1 MDSESARPALTAD
14 SMTVVGRE
22 AAVRSAR
29 SRSGRQ
35 FLGVERSLQ
44 RAWAKGAGLIEEELE
59 QPMIAVVNTY
69 QEFSPE
75 NIHLRQVGEAVK
87 TGIRM
92 AGGTPCEFNTFH
104 VTDSETFAS
113 VGMRYVLPSRD
124 LVADMIELMVEGHRF
139 DAMVLI
145 GSGDKVMPGMA
156 MAAARL
162 DLPAI
167 MLYGG
172 PTRAGIYKNQK
183 VFLETVY
190 DGIGE
195 YLRGRLSREDL
206 KGLEDNHFP
215 FAGASDTAT
224 SGNTAGIYTE
234 ALGLSLPY
242 SGTLPAGSNF
252 QLRAAKYTGMRI
264 MELVKGDIRPS
275 RILTEE
281 AFENAMR
288 VGMAVGGSTNMV
300 LHMIAM
306 AKEAG
311 VEVSFNSWDRLSR
324 ETPTLVK
331 LAPSGPW
338 GVTELGDAG
347 GVPAVMKA
355 LGGLVHTRSSTVSGR
370 TIGDLIDAATI
381 KNADCIRGLDDPV
394 EATGSIYILRGSLA
408 PGGAV
413 VKASGVSAD
422 MRNTV
427 LTARVFED
435 EESAIEAIRG
445 NRIRRGSCVVI
456 RNEGTRGG
464 PGMREML
471 GATSALMGAGLGDC
485 CALVTDGR
493 FSGATHGPAIG
504 YVTPEAARGGTIAVV
519 EDGDPIRI
527 DLPDRKLEL
536 EVSAETLAERFS
548 RHVPMPPSV
557 RRGFLKHYSETVAP
571 ASEGAVLPR

>member
-1 MDSESARPALTAD
+1 M
-14 SMTVVGRE
+14 
-22 AAVRSAR
+22 RSDE
-29 SRSGRQ
+29 Q
-35 FLGVERSLQ
+35 YLGIERSLQ
-44 RAWAKGAGLIEEELE
+44 RAWAKGAGLIDEEFG

-87 TGIRM
+87 AGIRM

-145 GSGDKVMPGMA
+145 GSGDKVMPGMI
-156 MAAARL
+156 MAAARI
-162 DLPAI
+162 DIPAI
-167 MLYGG
+167 VLYGG
-172 PTRAGIYKNQK
+172 PTKAGTYKNKK

-190 DGIGE
+190 DGVGE
-195 YLRGRLSREDL
+195 HLLGKITEEEL

-215 FAGASDTAT
+215 FSGACDTAT

-234 ALGLSLPY
+234 ALGLSLPH
-242 SGTLPAGSNF
+242 SGTCPAGSNY

-264 MELVKGDIRPS
+264 MDLVREDLRPS
-275 RILTEE
+275 KILTRD

-288 VGMAVGGSTNMV
+288 VGLAVGGSTNMV

-311 VEVSFNSWDRLSR
+311 VGVNFNTWDRLSR

-338 GVTELGDAG
+338 GVTELGEAG
-347 GVPAVMKA
+347 GTPAVMKA
-355 LGGLVHTRSSTVSGR
+355 LGALIHPDTSTVSGK
-370 TIGDLIDAATI
+370 TTGELIAQAEI
-381 KNADCIRGLDDPV
+381 QNPECIRDASDPV
-394 EATGSIYILRGSLA
+394 EEDGSIYILKGSLA

-413 VKASGVSAD
+413 VKASGVSRD
-422 MRNTV
+422 MRQAV
-427 LTARVFED
+427 LPARVFEN
-435 EESAIEAIRG
+435 EEGAIGALRHNEISPG
-445 NRIRRGSCVVI
+445 TCVVI

-471 GATSALMGAGLGDC
+471 GATSALMGAGLGNS

-504 YVTPEAARGGTIAVV
+504 YVTPEAARGGPIALV
-519 EDGDPIRI
+519 EDGDLISI
-527 DLPDRKLEL
+527 DLPGRRLDL
-536 EVSAETLAERFS
+536 EVTPDVLVQRQ
-548 RHVPMPPSV
+548 RNHMPRPIPV
-557 RRGFLKHYSETVAP
+557 TRGYLKHYAEHVAP
-571 ASEGAVLPR
+571 ASEGAVMPR

>member
-1 MDSESARPALTAD
+1 MI
-14 SMTVVGRE
+14 RE
-22 AAVRSAR
+22 ITDVRSD
-29 SRSGRQ
+29 RQ
-35 FLGVERSLQ
+35 YLGVERSLQ
-44 RAWAKGAGLIEEELE
+44 RAWAKGAGLIDEEFER
-59 QPMIAVVNTY
+59 PMIAVVNTY

-75 NIHLRQVGEAVK
+75 NIHLRQVGDAVK
-87 TGIRM
+87 SGIRM

-145 GSGDKVMPGMA
+145 GSGDKVMPGMV

-162 DLPAI
+162 DVPAI
-167 MLYGG
+167 MIYGG
-172 PTRAGIYKNQK
+172 PTKAGIYKGRK

-190 DGIGE
+190 DGVGE
-195 YLRGRLSREDL
+195 YLLGKIRAEEL

-215 FAGASDTAT
+215 FAGACDTAT

-234 ALGLSLPY
+234 ALGLSLPH
-242 SGTLPAGSNF
+242 SGTYPAGSNY

-264 MELVKGDIRPS
+264 MDLVEKDLRPS
-275 RILTEE
+275 RILTQQ

-311 VEVSFNSWDRLSR
+311 VEVSFDTWDRLSR

-338 GVTELGDAG
+338 GVTELGEAG

-355 LGGLVHTRSSTVSGR
+355 LGDLIHRETTSVSGK
-370 TIGDLIDAATI
+370 TAGELIEQ
-381 KNADCIRGLDDPV
+381 ADIENPECIRGARKPFAA
-394 EATGSIYILRGSLA
+394 EGSIYILKGSLA

-413 VKASGVSAD
+413 VKASGVGRD
-422 MRNTV
+422 MWEAV
-427 LTARVFED
+427 LPARVFED
-435 EESAIEAIRG
+435 EEGAINALRSNQITPG
-445 NRIRRGSCVVI
+445 TCIVI

-471 GATSALMGAGLGDC
+471 GATSALMGAGLGES

-504 YVTPEAARGGTIAVV
+504 YVTPEAARGGPIALV
-519 EDGDPIRI
+519 EDGDLIRI
-527 DLPDRKLEL
+527 DLPARALDL
-536 EVSAETLAERFS
+536 EVASEVLAERRRNHMPRPARVS
-548 RHVPMPPSV
+548 R
-557 RRGFLKHYSETVAP
+557 GYLKHYAEHVAP
-571 ASEGAVLPR
+571 ASEGAVMPR